1 MELRQLEYL
10 VTVVDEAS
18 FTRAAARLHVAQPGV
33 SAQIRRLEREV
44 GQELLDRTGRAV
56 RPTEAGATV
65 LPHARAALA
74 AVAQAKLAVDELT
87 GLVRGRVAMGV
98 LTGCGG
104 LDLAG
109 LLARFHDDHPGVEI
123 SLIEDNS
130 DRLISA
136 LRSGRL
142 DVAVIGA
149 AGPERPEIHTHLLM
163 DEPVVAAV
171 GLADPW
177 AGRSSVTLAELC
189 TRDLIGM
196 PVGTGLR
203 ASLDQACATYALEP
217 RIAFQAGDPG
227 VLLRLAARGLGV
239 AVVARSMADNAAD
252 LHAVAVTEPELRGR
266 VELAWRADG
275 PISPAARALI
285 GHARVAL
292 RRV

>member
-1 MELRQLEYL
+1 
-10 VTVVDEAS
+10 
-18 FTRAAARLHVAQPGV
+18 
-33 SAQIRRLEREV
+33 
-44 GQELLDRTGRAV
+44 
-56 RPTEAGATV
+56 
-65 LPHARAALA
+65 
-74 AVAQAKLAVDELT
+74 
-87 GLVRGRVAMGV
+87 
-98 LTGCGG
+98 
-104 LDLAG
+104 
-109 LLARFHDDHPGVEI
+109 VEI